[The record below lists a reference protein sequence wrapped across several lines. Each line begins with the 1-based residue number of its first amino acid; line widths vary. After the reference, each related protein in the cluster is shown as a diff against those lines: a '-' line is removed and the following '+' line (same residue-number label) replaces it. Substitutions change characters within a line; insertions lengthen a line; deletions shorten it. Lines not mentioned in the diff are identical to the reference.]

1 MTAQACADLVRR
13 GDPDRWRT
21 AMTAPPERRAGLMAL
36 YAFNLEIA
44 RAPWLASEPMLA
56 EIRLQWWQDAVA
68 EIYAGTRPRRHEVVE
83 PLAGAIRAGDL
94 PRGLFEETI
103 AARLFDAGSAP
114 HADRPALLRQIDR
127 TAGHVMVLA
136 ALHLGAPEAAL
147 DVVRRFAL
155 GTGIAALLRALPE
168 LRARGHATLPATV
181 PIEAL
186 AAEGLQALAEAR
198 AARHLVPRAVLPAL
212 LPGWLAGLR
221 LGRAAADPEAV
232 WRGELEVAPIR
243 ARAALLRAAAT
254 GRW

>member
-83 PLAGAIRAGDL
+83 PLAEVIRAGDL

-136 ALHLGAPEAAL
+136 ALHLGAP
-147 DVVRRFAL
+147 
-155 GTGIAALLRALPE
+155 
-168 LRARGHATLPATV
+168 
-181 PIEAL
+181 
-186 AAEGLQALAEAR
+186 
-198 AARHLVPRAVLPAL
+198 
-212 LPGWLAGLR
+212 
-221 LGRAAADPEAV
+221 
-232 WRGELEVAPIR
+232 
-243 ARAALLRAAAT
+243 
-254 GRW
+254 